1 MNNYR
6 GNKLYH
12 IHIENEKKN
21 IEAKEDSM
29 GKEI

>member
-6 GNKLYH
+6 GNKLYY
-12 IHIENEKKN
+12 IYIENEKKN
-21 IEAKEDSM
+21 IEVKEDSM